1 MSYPQKNYLFFLG
14 SQILVIKLVVMLVFR
29 VWTLDLLRKTHLCP
43 LVSLPVELPMR
54 DLSLKLFIYI

>member
-1 MSYPQKNYLFFLG
+1 MD

-29 VWTLDLLRKTHLCP
+29 VWTLNLLLKTHLCP
-43 LVSLPVELPMR
+43 VVSLPVELPMW